1 LNKKE
6 LINKKVFKIAIL
18 SSFTINGIKETLQVK
33 CAKLDLYTKFYIG
46 EYNQYA
52 QEIFDSDSGLYEF
65 NPDLVIIFID
75 AIALTGDKYFL
86 PYTMSIDERKVWKKD
101 KIDELISLAQTI
113 TEHSKAKVILHNLE
127 KPFYSSLGIIE
138 NKQEIGFIESIEMI
152 NIALRNHFKESR
164 QVYVFDYDAFCS
176 EFGKRNV
183 LDYKLYYLGDIKLNP
198 QFFPHLCNRY
208 IGYVRSLSSLT
219 KKCIVLD
226 LDNTLWGGVV
236 GEAGLEGILLG
247 PTPEGRPFLE
257 FQKHLLSL
265 FRRGVILA
273 INSRNNAEDAL
284 AVLRHHPHM
293 ILKEKHFAAMRMNWD
308 DKVANMKSLAEEIN
322 IGLDSLVFFD
332 DDHMNREMI
341 SEFLPD
347 VTVVDLPNDSA
358 LYVKTL
364 MDLNYFHSMSI
375 TEEDKKKGRMYSE
388 EKKRREV
395 AQSTTDLTEYL
406 RRLDVTVSI
415 EEAKSLTIPRIS
427 QLTQKTN
434 QFNMTTRRYTEEAI
448 TQYAESDK
456 YRVVSIHVSDK
467 FGNNGLTGV
476 AIVEKGD
483 KGAWRIDT
491 FLLSCRIIGRRVE
504 ETLLAYVINEA
515 KKEGANLL
523 YGEFITS
530 RKNKPAK
537 DFYNRNGF
545 TAVHGGEPMELWEYD
560 LSNDYQFPDFIDV
573 KIK

>member
-1 LNKKE
+1 
-6 LINKKVFKIAIL
+6 
-18 SSFTINGIKETLQVK
+18 
-33 CAKLDLYTKFYIG
+33 
-46 EYNQYA
+46 
-52 QEIFDSDSGLYEF
+52 
-65 NPDLVIIFID
+65 
-75 AIALTGDKYFL
+75 
-86 PYTMSIDERKVWKKD
+86 
-101 KIDELISLAQTI
+101 
-113 TEHSKAKVILHNLE
+113 
-127 KPFYSSLGIIE
+127 
-138 NKQEIGFIESIEMI
+138 
-152 NIALRNHFKESR
+152 
-164 QVYVFDYDAFCS
+164 
-176 EFGKRNV
+176 
-183 LDYKLYYLGDIKLNP
+183 
-198 QFFPHLCNRY
+198 
-208 IGYVRSLSSLT
+208 
-219 KKCIVLD
+219 
-226 LDNTLWGGVV
+226 
-236 GEAGLEGILLG
+236 
-247 PTPEGRPFLE
+247 
-257 FQKHLLSL
+257 
-265 FRRGVILA
+265 
-273 INSRNNAEDAL
+273 
-284 AVLRHHPHM
+284 
-293 ILKEKHFAAMRMNWD
+293 
-308 DKVANMKSLAEEIN
+308 
-322 IGLDSLVFFD
+322 
-332 DDHMNREMI
+332 
-341 SEFLPD
+341 
-347 VTVVDLPNDSA
+347 
-358 LYVKTL
+358 

-448 TQYAESDK
+448 TQFAESDK

-515 KKEGANLL
+515 KKEGANSL

-545 TAVHGGEPMELWEYD
+545 TTVHGSEPIELWEYD
-560 LSNDYQFPDFIDV
+560 LTNDYPFPDFIDV